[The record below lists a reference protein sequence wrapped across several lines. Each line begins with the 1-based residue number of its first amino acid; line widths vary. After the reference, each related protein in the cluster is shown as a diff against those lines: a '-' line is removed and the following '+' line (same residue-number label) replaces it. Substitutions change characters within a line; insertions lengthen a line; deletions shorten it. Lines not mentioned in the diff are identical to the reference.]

1 MVIDSDL
8 LYIKGYGFFLS
19 SDSCLRHH
27 AHCRHW
33 NKKFIVPLY
42 QILKRKSFRGFNCLD
57 YLMNTRIKERISI
70 IILQNMVCS
79 QYLSK
84 VTLQYSRDVEL
95 ELGVFVDSNYL
106 QMSIWISSYILKL
119 LHTLLSSIL
128 SIYNMLTLHVCTVL
142 YSYSSFMLML
152 L

>member
-1 MVIDSDL
+1 
-8 LYIKGYGFFLS
+8 
-19 SDSCLRHH
+19 
-27 AHCRHW
+27 
-33 NKKFIVPLY
+33 
-42 QILKRKSFRGFNCLD
+42 
-57 YLMNTRIKERISI
+57 
-70 IILQNMVCS
+70 MVCS

-128 SIYNMLTLHVCTVL
+128 SVYNMLTLHVCTVL